1 MNDQELQ
8 SLVDQATH
16 FSTHSGE
23 VGEGGIFVALKGAAR
38 DAHDFV
44 PELLKKGILA
54 AFVEKD
60 FADKRA
66 HLVAD
71 THAIHWKLAAMFRN
85 KFKGPVIGVGGS
97 SGKTSTKELL
107 HKVLSTHFK
116 CIKTEKSQ
124 NGLLGIPKTLEKIR
138 GNVEVAIIEIGID
151 APGEM
156 ARNVALVRPTHS
168 LLTSIG
174 EEHLLLLKDVE
185 GVFREERIL
194 IDDTLN
200 RGGMGYCPMSDPYLA
215 KLTLAKRVPATPQE
229 VHPALKVSAQ
239 DKHTLQNMA
248 LTAALALDLGLDP
261 LKILEAF
268 EDSQPLDGRGLK
280 WQCSEK
286 LWVLR
291 DHYNANPSSM
301 GVALESA
308 ANFAQKQSLPLR
320 LILGDMREL
329 GAASQNYHKDI
340 IQRARALKPESILW
354 VGEEMLTAV
363 ANPLNGESVLADSN
377 ASLTP
382 DLISKFKQNGVV
394 LVKGSRGT
402 ALEKVMDR
410 IYGLHTTAKE

>member
-1 MNDQELQ
+1 MNDQDLQ
-8 SLVDQATH
+8 SLVNQATH

-23 VGEGGIFVALKGAAR
+23 VGEGGIFIALKGATR

-71 THAIHWKLAAMFRN
+71 THAMHWKLAAMFRN

-107 HKVLSTHFK
+107 HKVLSTRFN

-138 GNVEVAIIEIGID
+138 DNVEIAIVEIGID

-156 ARNVALVRPTHS
+156 ARNVSLVRPTHS

-174 EEHLLLLKDVE
+174 EEHLLLLKDVD
-185 GVFREERIL
+185 GVFKEERIL

-200 RGGMGYCPMSDPYLA
+200 RGGMAYCPISDPYLA
-215 KLTLAKRVPATPQE
+215 KLTKAKLIPATPQE
-229 VHPALKVSAQ
+229 VHSALKVSAQ

-248 LTAALALDLGLDP
+248 LTAAIALDLGLDP
-261 LKILEAF
+261 IKILEAF
-268 EDSQPLDGRGLK
+268 ESSEPLDGRGLK
-280 WQCSEK
+280 WQCADK

-301 GVALESA
+301 SVALESA
-308 ANFAQKQSLPLR
+308 ANFAHKLSLPLR

-329 GAASQNYHKDI
+329 GPASQSYHKDI
-340 IQRARALKPESILW
+340 IQRARALRPKSIVW

-363 ANPLNGESVLADSN
+363 GAPFVGEVILKDSSAPLSQE
-377 ASLTP
+377 
-382 DLISKFKQNGVV
+382 LITQYKQDGVV
-394 LVKGSRGT
+394 LVKASRGT